1 MITTLQ
7 TNHIRLAAAL
17 NARAAAGHP
26 SALQWWHNA
35 SPEQRQIMARYCP
48 QFRPLLVKG
57 GKRG

>member
-7 TNHIRLAAAL
+7 TNQTRLSAAL
-17 NARAAAGHP
+17 TAREAAGYP

-35 SPEQRQIMARYCP
+35 SPEQRQVMARYCP